1 MPGTNLSDAEWSV
14 MDALWE
20 RGELTGREAAELLR
34 ERCGWSRSTVLTLL
48 GRMEAKGAVAAES
61 EGGVKVYRPL
71 LSREDASLCETRN
84 FLGRVYK
91 GSVSLMLSAL
101 TKKQALSQQEIDEL
115 YELLRGLEAGND
127 A

>member
-1 MPGTNLSDAEWSV
+1 MPGTNLTDAEWSV

-20 RGELTGREAAELLR
+20 RRELTGREAAELMR

-71 LSREDASLCETRN
+71 LSREDASLRETRD

-91 GSVSLMLSAL
+91 GSVSLMLSAM
-101 TKKQALSQQEIDEL
+101 TKKQEIGRAHL
-115 YELLRGLEAGND
+115 
-127 A
+127 

>member
-1 MPGTNLSDAEWSV
+1 
-14 MDALWE
+14 
-20 RGELTGREAAELLR
+20 
-34 ERCGWSRSTVLTLL
+34 
-48 GRMEAKGAVAAES
+48 MEAKGAVAAES

-71 LSREDASLCETRN
+71 LSREDASLRETRD